1 MTLPLRLVY
10 EGWTTFGVAT
20 VTQPNGTTVNRCLE
34 HHGEAAVVLPYD
46 PVRRTALLVRQVRVG
61 PAWWGG
67 DGQLDEA
74 PAGGLDEALDGG
86 VPEDTA
92 RREALE
98 EAGVRLG
105 VLEPIASLYPM
116 PSVSTERIHL
126 FLSPYAADDRI
137 AAGGGLAEED
147 EQVAVLELSLAELAA
162 RAAEGTLTDMKTI
175 VLLQALQL
183 RRPELFE
190 PAFVRRAAHGP
201 SSSRS

>member
-20 VTQPNGTTVNRCLE
+20 VIQPDGTPVNRCLE

-74 PAGGLDEALDGG
+74 PAGGLDGGEPEA
-86 VPEDTA
+86 TA

-105 VLEPIASLYPM
+105 ALERVAALFPM

-126 FLSPYAADDRI
+126 YLAPYAAADRVTQ
-137 AAGGGLAEED
+137 GGGLAEED
-147 EQVAVLELSLAELAA
+147 EQVAVLEIALAELAA
-162 RAAEGTLTDMKTI
+162 QAAKGTLADMKTI

-183 RRPELFE
+183 RRPELF
-190 PAFVRRAAHGP
+190 A
-201 SSSRS
+201 

>member
-1 MTLPLRLVY
+1 MASTAPTLPLRVVY

-20 VTQPNGTTVNRCLE
+20 VIQPDGTAVNRCLE

-74 PAGGLDEALDGG
+74 PAGGLNGG

-105 VLEPIASLYPM
+105 ALEKVACLYPM

-126 FLSPYAADDRI
+126 FLAPYAAEDRI
-137 AAGGGLAEED
+137 AAGGGLADED
-147 EQVAVLELSLAELAA
+147 EQVAVVEVALAA
-162 RAAEGTLTDMKTI
+162 LAAAATTGTLADMKTI

-183 RRPELFE
+183 RQPDLF
-190 PAFVRRAAHGP
+190 G
-201 SSSRS
+201 